1 MRTLALCALL
11 SALLPGSAAADW
23 KEDVTALAGS
33 SGVVYVV
40 DAEGEALFALRDSET
55 FVPAS
60 TLKVVTTLLAAE
72 HIGLDTRFETRFFL
86 DGDALV
92 VRGGGDPFLVSEELD
107 VAAKGIAKA
116 LGDTALSGVYIDD
129 SHFAD
134 DIKIPGVGG
143 TDNPYDA
150 LNSATAVN
158 FNTIHVSVSNGV
170 VTSAEEQTP
179 LTPIAEAVAKRKGV
193 RGKQRINLSN
203 SAEDVRRYAAEL
215 IAAKLRAAG
224 VTVGSVVGTRVA
236 TGEPVHMHANS
247 RTVGETCAAM
257 LLYSNNYIA
266 NQVFLAVGAAASGG
280 PASLAKSVEVTETW
294 LQKNPDLGGF
304 ILKEGSGIAYG
315 NEADARSFVAALAL
329 LEPHRSL
336 LKVRHGSPSKT
347 GTLKVTKTL
356 VGYLDTKDAGRL
368 RYVVS
373 LDGDGAQKRWDI
385 VKRLTSAFGGLAAD

>member
-40 DAEGEALFALRDSET
+40 DAEGEELFALRDSET

-129 SHFAD
+129 SHFAA

-158 FNTIHVSVSNGV
+158 FNTIHVSVSN
-170 VTSAEEQTP
+170 
-179 LTPIAEAVAKRKGV
+179 
-193 RGKQRINLSN
+193 
-203 SAEDVRRYAAEL
+203 
-215 IAAKLRAAG
+215 
-224 VTVGSVVGTRVA
+224 
-236 TGEPVHMHANS
+236 
-247 RTVGETCAAM
+247 
-257 LLYSNNYIA
+257 
-266 NQVFLAVGAAASGG
+266 
-280 PASLAKSVEVTETW
+280 
-294 LQKNPDLGGF
+294 
-304 ILKEGSGIAYG
+304 
-315 NEADARSFVAALAL
+315 
-329 LEPHRSL
+329 
-336 LKVRHGSPSKT
+336 
-347 GTLKVTKTL
+347 
-356 VGYLDTKDAGRL
+356 
-368 RYVVS
+368 
-373 LDGDGAQKRWDI
+373 
-385 VKRLTSAFGGLAAD
+385 